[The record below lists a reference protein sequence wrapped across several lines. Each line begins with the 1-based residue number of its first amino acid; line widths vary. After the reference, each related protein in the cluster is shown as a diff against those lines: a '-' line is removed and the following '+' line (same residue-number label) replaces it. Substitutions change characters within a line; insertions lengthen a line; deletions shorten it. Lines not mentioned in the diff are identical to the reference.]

1 MKRQKLVLTAAIGGT
16 LALSAATV
24 ITPLQ
29 SACAQQPQS
38 NYADNSVKSFSE
50 DVMPILR
57 GRCVSC
63 HQAGGEGYEKSGL
76 DLTSYAGLMKGT
88 KFGPVVIPGQPYISN
103 IMVLLDWRASPEI
116 RMPHGAKQLSICDR
130 SDISAWI
137 LQGAKNN

>member
-1 MKRQKLVLTAAIGGT
+1 MKRQKLVLTAVIVGN

-24 ITPLQ
+24 VTPLH
-29 SACAQQPQS
+29 SACAQESQG
-38 NYADNSVKSFSE
+38 NYADNSPKSFKE
-50 DVMPILR
+50 DVAPILK
-57 GRCVSC
+57 GRCISC
-63 HQAGGEGYEKSGL
+63 HQPGGEGYEKSGL

-88 KFGPVVIPGQPYISN
+88 KFGPVVIPGQPYVSN
-103 IMVLLDWRASPEI
+103 LMVLLDWRASPEI